1 MAPILFNVPTLTRLW
16 HEGCDQLLYAPAEKL
31 DWAAGATTGRND
43 NLLMCDSMEFD
54 FDCADIWLTRGRFR
68 KLQRDYLDYEL
79 VPQFVDRAASMKPML
94 ARRGTVTQMSCR
106 VHGKISREDGRKEN
120 YKWGNCIFGF
130 SFRPVDNRSLRG
142 KAPATNQAGIFSM
155 HSRTSYVSYMGGM
168 DLALSYVLAKAIAQ
182 SRGDNVEDYGFRWM
196 IDSLQWYSIKSLA
209 YLSTF
214 GELDEL
220 MTKTS
225 RKEHPDKEFPTCKIT
240 RNSYDFMK
248 RRLANQEP
256 PKYGPTLR
264 IWSMLYGINAKRPIP
279 SPVDTLTIEALSG
292 ANA

>member
-1 MAPILFNVPTLTRLW
+1 MSSILFNVPTLTRLW
-16 HEGCDQLLYAPAEKL
+16 HEGCDQLLYAPADKL

-43 NLLMCDSMEFD
+43 NLMKCDSMQFD
-54 FDCADIWLTRGRFR
+54 FDCADIWLTRFRFR
-68 KLQRDYLDYEL
+68 KLQRDYLDYDL
-79 VPQFVDRAASMKPML
+79 LPQFVEKAASMKPNL

-106 VHGKISREDGRKEN
+106 VHGMIERTDGRKEN

-130 SFRPVDNRSLRG
+130 SFRPAEGR
-142 KAPATNQAGIFSM
+142 QAGIFTM

-168 DLALSYVLAKAIAQ
+168 DLALSYVIAKYI
-182 SRGDNVEDYGFRWM
+182 SNLRGDAIEDYGFRWM

-214 GELDEL
+214 DELDPL
-220 MTKTS
+220 TTKES
-225 RKEHPDKEFPTCKIT
+225 HRNYPSSEYPTAKIT

-248 RRLANQEP
+248 RRLESSEP

-264 IWSMLYGINAKRPIP
+264 IWSMLYGINGKRPAS
-279 SPVDTLTIEALSG
+279 SPVDSLTLEALEG
-292 ANA
+292 ANKK